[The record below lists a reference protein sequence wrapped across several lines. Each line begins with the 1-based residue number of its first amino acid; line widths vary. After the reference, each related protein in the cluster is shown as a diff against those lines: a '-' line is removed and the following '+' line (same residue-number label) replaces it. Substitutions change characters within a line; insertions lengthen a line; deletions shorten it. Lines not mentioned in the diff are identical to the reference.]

1 MHIAYQIPRS
11 LYDGL
16 MHRVPY
22 TVGADFS
29 AKYDAL
35 RADGFT
41 VAIGNGE
48 ILACKVMCGDPLPV
62 LA

>member
-1 MHIAYQIPRS
+1 MTYQIPRA

-22 TVGADFS
+22 EVGADFS

-41 VAIGNGE
+41 VALGHTE
-48 ILACKVMCGDPLPV
+48 ILACKIMCGEPLPRM
-62 LA
+62 AA

>member
-1 MHIAYQIPRS
+1 MDYQIPPA

-16 MHRVPY
+16 MHRVPF
-22 TVGADFS
+22 TIGADFS

-41 VAIGNGE
+41 FSIRDNE
-48 ILACKVMCGDPLPV
+48 ILACKIMCGEPLPRM
-62 LA
+62 AA